1 MITGFLMKVSGDLG
15 MRLTEKQVIQLEE
28 EEKLAQLLDKGDL
41 TLGEYE
47 KKLDEIE
54 ERFGDKK

>member
-1 MITGFLMKVSGDLG
+1 

-28 EEKLAQLLDKGDL
+28 EEKLAQLLEGGDL

-47 KKLDEIE
+47 KKLDEVE
-54 ERFGDKK
+54 ERFGDKNELHD

>member
-1 MITGFLMKVSGDLG
+1 

-28 EEKLAQLLDKGDL
+28 EEKLAQLLESGDL

-54 ERFGDKK
+54 ERFGYKNELHN